1 MQKCDFNKDAKQ
13 CAHIIV
19 MFIQKTK
26 KDIAEVHIHVTIH
39 SFFLFNVY
47 GYLLHSY
54 ITATIDQKLFRK
66 GWQNPLTLSKILQVF
81 FTQYTKRNIRQVSM
95 QYSNTRKWR

>member
-54 ITATIDQKLFRK
+54 ITATIDQKIVSER
-66 GWQNPLTLSKILQVF
+66 LTKSSNFVQDTSGIFHPVHKAKHKTGFNAVF
-81 FTQYTKRNIRQVSM
+81 
-95 QYSNTRKWR
+95 

>member
-54 ITATIDQKLFRK
+54 ITATIDQKIVSERLAK
-66 GWQNPLTLSKILQVF
+66 SSMSKILQVF

>member
-26 KDIAEVHIHVTIH
+26 IDIAEVHIHVTFSFSMFMVIYYIH
-39 SFFLFNVY
+39 TSPLQ
-47 GYLLHSY
+47 L
-54 ITATIDQKLFRK
+54 TKKLFRK
-66 GWQNPLTLSKILQVF
+66 GWRNPLTLSKMIQVF